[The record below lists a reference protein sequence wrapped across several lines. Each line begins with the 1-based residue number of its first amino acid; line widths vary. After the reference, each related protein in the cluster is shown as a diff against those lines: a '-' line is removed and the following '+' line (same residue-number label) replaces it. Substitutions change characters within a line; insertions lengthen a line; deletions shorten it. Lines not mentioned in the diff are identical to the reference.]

1 VTGQV
6 FLREP
11 PKPLALSAYLD
22 GLVVETFPGLGAS
35 VETSCSL
42 VQGIFGIGGE
52 AAGTIAVGVA
62 NPEEALVPERMTDA
76 HRHTI
81 LIGGSFIDREGLAR
95 AQQVGVSAIVVGGIR
110 DLDLKAL
117 IGRDLGV
124 AITGTEQVGLTLIIT
139 EGFGRITM
147 ARRTFDLLA
156 SMVGKR
162 ASCSGATQIR
172 AGVIRPEVIIPL
184 EEGAGSGVR
193 GAKEAEKQAF
203 GGGLKV
209 GDQIRIIREP
219 YFGRICRVVA
229 LPADLQVLPT
239 ESKVRVLEAEF
250 EDGQRALVP
259 RANVELL
266 ET

>member
-1 VTGQV
+1 
-6 FLREP
+6 
-11 PKPLALSAYLD
+11 
-22 GLVVETFPGLGAS
+22 
-35 VETSCSL
+35 
-42 VQGIFGIGGE
+42 
-52 AAGTIAVGVA
+52 
-62 NPEEALVPERMTDA
+62 
-76 HRHTI
+76 
-81 LIGGSFIDREGLAR
+81 
-95 AQQVGVSAIVVGGIR
+95 
-110 DLDLKAL
+110 
-117 IGRDLGV
+117 
-124 AITGTEQVGLTLIIT
+124 
-139 EGFGRITM
+139 M

-184 EEGAGSGVR
+184 EDGSRFTVHGSQKDESQV
-193 GAKEAEKQAF
+193 

-219 YFGRICRVVA
+219 YFGRICRVAA

-266 ET
+266 ES

>member
-1 VTGQV
+1 
-6 FLREP
+6 
-11 PKPLALSAYLD
+11 
-22 GLVVETFPGLGAS
+22 
-35 VETSCSL
+35 
-42 VQGIFGIGGE
+42 
-52 AAGTIAVGVA
+52 
-62 NPEEALVPERMTDA
+62 
-76 HRHTI
+76 
-81 LIGGSFIDREGLAR
+81 
-95 AQQVGVSAIVVGGIR
+95 
-110 DLDLKAL
+110 
-117 IGRDLGV
+117 
-124 AITGTEQVGLTLIIT
+124 
-139 EGFGRITM
+139 
-147 ARRTFDLLA
+147 
-156 SMVGKR
+156 MVGKR

-184 EEGAGSGVR
+184 GGSSKFGVQSSESEV
-193 GAKEAEKQAF
+193 AIS